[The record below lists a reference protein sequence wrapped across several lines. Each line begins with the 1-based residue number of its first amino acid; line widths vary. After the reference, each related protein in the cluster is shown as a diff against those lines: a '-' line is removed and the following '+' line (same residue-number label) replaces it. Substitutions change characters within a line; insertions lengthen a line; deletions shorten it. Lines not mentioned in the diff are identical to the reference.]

1 MQITTG
7 SVRRGRVRC
16 RVYLRR
22 RNSTFTVM
30 AVLILLR
37 RVRQCPTRDRCR
49 SKGWTLATP
58 TWVSRLS
65 WSVSWTKRAAD
76 RKNSTSSFTGFL
88 NAFLLAAPSSRFFS
102 VAALGQLPNSRF
114 VTCSDGS
121 EASNSSSSASG
132 ALNDREGAVL
142 HGPGDLHRHR
152 SSSEVVLRHR
162 RDLHGHPSK
171 RLSEPLHHRHHAFLD
186 EDRIESLD
194 QWSSRHDASFAET
207 VTDCDVS
214 HSIGF
219 GTFFSGTM
227 HLPGHSGPPLELHFF
242 FSSYSGTRCACQ
254 VEESY
259 RRLPAATATSAS
271 MALPL
276 VLDDETFPPWPVD
289 PVKTTPINKMIH
301 WTWSI

>member
-1 MQITTG
+1 M
-7 SVRRGRVRC
+7 
-16 RVYLRR
+16 
-22 RNSTFTVM
+22 
-30 AVLILLR
+30 
-37 RVRQCPTRDRCR
+37 
-49 SKGWTLATP
+49 
-58 TWVSRLS
+58 
-65 WSVSWTKRAAD
+65 
-76 RKNSTSSFTGFL
+76 
-88 NAFLLAAPSSRFFS
+88 
-102 VAALGQLPNSRF
+102 
-114 VTCSDGS
+114 TCSDGS

-142 HGPGDLHRHR
+142 HGPADLHRHR

-242 FSSYSGTRCACQ
+242 FLLILEHGVHVR
-254 VEESY
+254 
-259 RRLPAATATSAS
+259 
-271 MALPL
+271 
-276 VLDDETFPPWPVD
+276 
-289 PVKTTPINKMIH
+289 
-301 WTWSI
+301 